1 MSPHPIP
8 VFSESLGPCIQCG
21 EFIWVTLGRQKMLR
35 KSGQAFKCIW
45 GHSQVYTPGPS
56 EADRL
61 RAKLQAQEQA
71 TAKAAAEAERER
83 RWRLEGAQE
92 REHLERRLSAQRGV
106 TTRLK
111 NRVANGVC
119 PCCNRSFSNLHRH
132 MQTKHAGF
140 VAEEVQSEAG
150 VTIQ

>member
-1 MSPHPIP
+1 MSQD
-8 VFSESLGPCIQCG
+8 FEDQDCITC
-21 EFIWVTLGRQKMLR
+21 FIRFMVPKGFTARRREDK
-35 KSGQAFKCIW
+35 ATFYCPN
-45 GHSQVYTPGPS
+45 GHQMSYTQS

-61 RAKLQAQEQA
+61 RAAMQKQQQA
-71 TAKAAAEAERER
+71 TEAAKVEAERER
-83 RWRLEGAQE
+83 KWRREGAEE
-92 REHLERRLSAQRGV
+92 RKVLERRLSAQRGV

-119 PCCNRSFSNLHRH
+119 PCCNRTFVNLQRH

-140 VAEEVQSEAG
+140 TVEEVQQQEG